1 MLDDKLKQKAEFY
14 IAGEGELENELK
26 QLNKNF
32 DAGIIFL
39 GSLRNIYKTLSET
52 DVLIFPSRSANE
64 GFPAIITEAGAN
76 NNLVITSAFSALGNM
91 IENNINGL
99 VFSRDDEEK
108 LSGMLASVIE
118 NSENYKPMA
127 GKFYN
132 KIKKLFSIDEMITK
146 HSKLYYECLS

>member
-1 MLDDKLKQKAEFY
+1 NNIALIDKVRLIRCGNPVPDLPPIKNNKKLKIIAASRFVKEIGLDIFIYAVGMLDDKLKQKAEFY

-64 GFPAIITEAGAN
+64 GFPA
-76 NNLVITSAFSALGNM
+76 
-91 IENNINGL
+91 
-99 VFSRDDEEK
+99 
-108 LSGMLASVIE
+108 
-118 NSENYKPMA
+118 
-127 GKFYN
+127 
-132 KIKKLFSIDEMITK
+132 
-146 HSKLYYECLS
+146 